1 MNANRCPVE
10 FKNESNDT
18 HIGISHVEV
27 RTTRSSRIYPRAAT
41 EQYSL
46 HYPFHFQPSTWPT
59 GRPSRTSLIA
69 NLSTV
74 EPMAGLK
81 TGTEKRWDLLR
92 IRRGYNDDRV

>member
-10 FKNESNDT
+10 FRNESNDT
-18 HIGISHVEV
+18 HIGISHAE
-27 RTTRSSRIYPRAAT
+27 RLARPADIRA
-41 EQYSL
+41 QQQNSSL

-59 GRPSRTSLIA
+59 GRRSRTSLIA
-69 NLSTV
+69 NVSTV

-92 IRRGYNDDRV
+92 VRRGYNDDRV